1 MEKELTTKQKAI
13 MEIAGMTDMDIG
25 NAREWFQAYHG
36 REATWEEAFD
46 TLSSMRW
53 TFASLF
59 YQELAKLKIKETA

>member
-46 TLSSMRW
+46 TLSSMRYM
-53 TFASLF
+53 FAKCF
-59 YQELAKLKIKETA
+59 YEALTELRVAA